1 MNSSSRSRRRG
12 GGGGWQTGLEKKV
25 LCLLPFLARFV
36 QCSLHLLPFQLRFPT
51 TWLFVAPVWTF
62 CLLTQIILRPLGI
75 FHLHK
80 PKTLDHMSTLDS
92 SSEMPVSWDISLVFF
107 GGLFFFCSLPFVKS
121 TIGNVFP
128 WLCFFLGRLSPV
140 LSFLRSTFHT
150 FHESQPVAP
159 PLSKYF
165 PDISCHLCSDDRPTF
180 LILAV
185 RYLFYVFDS
194 Y

>member
-36 QCSLHLLPFQLRFPT
+36 QCSLHLLPFRLRFPT

-107 GGLFFFCSLPFVKS
+107 GGLFFFSVAYLLLKALLAMSSLGFVFFWV
-121 TIGNVFP
+121 VFHQF
-128 WLCFFLGRLSPV
+128 C
-140 LSFLRSTFHT
+140 
-150 FHESQPVAP
+150 
-159 PLSKYF
+159 
-165 PDISCHLCSDDRPTF
+165 
-180 LILAV
+180 
-185 RYLFYVFDS
+185 LF
-194 Y
+194 